1 MKSVGIARIGAFAAL
16 FAATSFVPISIFIG
30 APSFLALNLVVTPV
44 IAIILLPGEA
54 FLASLFGGV
63 LSFYAVPSQAM
74 FGPYTVLLPICGATF
89 GSLAYHKGKLGALIA
104 SLFLLG
110 SISSYLIVNYPF
122 PFFVVPHSIAALLAI
137 FSLSKLITRD
147 KVRIP
152 IFALI
157 ATMSEQGM
165 MMIFAVHLLG
175 LPWEAFV
182 GIMPL
187 MVYERIVGILGASLV
202 IFGLNRALPSNF
214 NGVSWGSKGKK

>member
-1 MKSVGIARIGAFAAL
+1 MARIGVFAAL
-16 FAATSFVPISIFIG
+16 FVATSFIPISIFIG

-44 IAIILLPGEA
+44 IAIILSPFDA

-74 FGPYTVLLPICGATF
+74 FGPYTILLPICGSTL
-89 GSLAYHKGKLGALIA
+89 GSLAYHRRRLGALIA

-110 SISSYLIVNYPF
+110 SISAYLIVNYPF
-122 PFFVVPHSIAALLAI
+122 PFFVAPHLAAALLAI
-137 FSLSKLITRD
+137 FSLSKLMSRD
-147 KVRIP
+147 RVRIP
-152 IFALI
+152 VFAFI

-165 MMIFAVHLLG
+165 MMIFAVYLLG

-187 MVYERIVGILGASLV
+187 MVYERIIGIFGASLV
-202 IFGLNRALPSNF
+202 IFGLNRALPSNL
-214 NGVSWGSKGKK
+214 NIVSWESKGKK